1 MPDRGRAPN
10 AGTAGTAATAAT
22 APTAE
27 ATGRLGPRPWF
38 MLALGLFAQVAG
50 TIAVST
56 PAFLV
61 PLLHGERGL
70 SLAEAGL
77 VVAAPSVGMVLTL
90 ILWGAL
96 ADRVG
101 EHWVI
106 AAGLTITA
114 AAALGA
120 LLSSDLVSTALFL
133 LVGGMG
139 AASANAAGGRLV
151 VGWFPA
157 NRRGLA
163 MGIRQMAQPL
173 GVAAAAI
180 VVPPLAAAH
189 GLGAALL
196 FPFLVTAVAAV
207 TSAAFIVDPRRHPHD
222 VLPAGQKAPNP
233 YRESSLL
240 WRIHGVSVLLV
251 FPQFVISTFALV
263 WLITDEGWQ
272 PLAAGIVV
280 GVAQFVG
287 ALGRI
292 VVGLVSDRVGSR
304 MVPLRVVAGGASAIM
319 IVLALTDWWGL
330 SAIAALV
337 VIVASAITVADNG
350 LAFTAVA
357 EIAGSRWSG
366 RALGAQNTAQ
376 FVAAAATAP
385 TMGALIGAF
394 GFATA
399 FALTAVLPLVAIP
412 LVPIVDRRSGKRL

>member
-1 MPDRGRAPN
+1 MTDHVETADRDRPAAKAP
-10 AGTAGTAATAAT
+10 
-22 APTAE
+22 
-27 ATGRLGPRPWF
+27 LGFRPWF

-50 TIAVST
+50 TIAVSS
-56 PAFLV
+56 PAFLI
-61 PLLHGERGL
+61 PLLHNDRGL

-77 VVAAPSVGMVLTL
+77 VVAAPSLGMVLTL
-90 ILWGAL
+90 IAWGAL
-96 ADRVG
+96 ADKVG

-106 AAGLTITA
+106 AAGLTLTA
-114 AAALGA
+114 LAALGA
-120 LLSSDLVSTALFL
+120 LLATDLVVTTIFL

-173 GVAAAAI
+173 GVAVAAI
-180 VVPPLAAAH
+180 VIPPLAASS
-189 GLGAALL
+189 GLQAALL
-196 FPFLVTAVAAV
+196 LPFIVAAVAAV
-207 TSAAFIVDPRRHPHD
+207 LGAVFIVDPKRQTHD
-222 VLPAGQKAPNP
+222 VLPAGQKPQNP
-233 YRESSLL
+233 YRVSSLL

-272 PLAAGIVV
+272 PLAAGVVV

-304 MVPLRVVAGGASAIM
+304 MVPLRVVAAGASGIM

-330 SAIAALV
+330 SAIAAIV

-357 EIAGSRWSG
+357 ELAGSRWSG

-376 FVAAAATAP
+376 FLAAAATAP
-385 TMGALIGAF
+385 VMGVLIGAF
-394 GFATA
+394 GFSLS
-399 FALTAVLPLVAIP
+399 FGLTALLPLVAIP
-412 LVPIVDRRSGKRL
+412 LVPLVDRRTGKKL